1 MPHMYCSLRGLL
13 YSPFPL
19 RVLRPPRAR
28 RTRTPRPSTTR
39 EILVAKVGNIWARIN
54 RKILPEIATST
65 SIRGSFT
72 CRKST
77 TWDPRLCFPSEEGR
91 AEKFFALKNSD
102 GFGRVWTREL
112 GHINKEGYAEKFFT
126 IRLYVIWCRR
136 TNFLSY
142 FPKIPDL
149 FGKL

>member
-1 MPHMYCSLRGLL
+1 MPQMYCSVRGLL
-13 YSPFPL
+13 YLPY
-19 RVLRPPRAR
+19 PPRVFR
-28 RTRTPRPSTTR
+28 RSHVRRKMPPRPSTTR
-39 EILVAKVGNIWARIN
+39 EILVAKVGTIWARIN

-91 AEKFFALKNSD
+91 AEKSFALKNPD

-112 GHINKEGYAEKFFT
+112 GHINKEGYAEKIFT
-126 IRLYVIWCRR
+126 ICLYVIWCRR
-136 TNFLSY
+136 TNFMSY

-149 FGKL
+149 FRKL